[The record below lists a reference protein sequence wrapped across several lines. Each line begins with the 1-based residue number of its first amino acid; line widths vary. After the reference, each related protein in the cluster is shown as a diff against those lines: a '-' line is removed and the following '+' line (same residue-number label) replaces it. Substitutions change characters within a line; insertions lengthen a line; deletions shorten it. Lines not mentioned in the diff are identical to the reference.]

1 MESIWLDKTKILK
14 NKKLNGK
21 VKTNI
26 LIIGGGIAGILCAY
40 MFDNMGLDYTLV
52 EAGRICNGVTK
63 DTTAKITLQHRL
75 IYNKLIK
82 MFGYES
88 AKVYLKANQKAIEKY
103 NTICG
108 LIDCDFEV
116 KDSFVYS
123 VNDRDKLE
131 KEILAL
137 DRLNV
142 KSEFIENIDLPFPIV
157 GAIKVKD
164 QVQFNPLKF
173 IEEISKDLNIYENT
187 FIKKIEN
194 NHAFTDN
201 GEITAD
207 KIIITTHFPF
217 INRHGSY
224 FLKMYQ
230 NRSYVVAIDNAPNI
244 NGMYI
249 DESETGMSFRN
260 YKDLLFVGGGS
271 HRTGKS
277 GGNWLELEKFIKKY
291 YPKSSERYR
300 WSTQDCITLD
310 GIPYIGNYS
319 KNTPDLY
326 VATGF
331 NKWGMTSSMISAMIL
346 SDLVLGKDN
355 EYAEVFS
362 PSRSILRP
370 QLAIN
375 AAEAIKNL
383 MTISKKR
390 CSHMGCALKWNKYEH
405 SWDCPCHGS
414 RFSEEGSIINNPAM
428 QNIKI

>member
-26 LIIGGGIAGILCAY
+26 LIIGGGMAGILCAY

-346 SDLVLGKDN
+346 SDLVLGKNN

-383 MTISKKR
+383 ITISKKR
-390 CSHMGCALKWNKYEH
+390 CIHMGCALKWNKYEH

-414 RFSEEGSIINNPAM
+414 RFSEEGNIINNPAM

>member
-1 MESIWLDKTKILK
+1 MKSIWIDKKKILI
-14 NKKLNGK
+14 NKELKGK

-40 MFDNMGLDYTLV
+40 MLDDMGLDYILV
-52 EAGRICNGVTK
+52 EANEICSGVTK

-82 MFGYES
+82 TFGYEI
-88 AKVYLKANQKAIEKY
+88 AKAYLKANQKAIEKY
-103 NTICG
+103 NAICK
-108 LIDCDFEV
+108 LIDCDFEI
-116 KDSFVYS
+116 KDLFVYS
-123 VNDRDKLE
+123 INDRNSLE

-137 DRLNV
+137 DKLGL
-142 KSEFIENIDLPFPIV
+142 KPEFVEDIDLPFKTV

-164 QVQFNPLKF
+164 QMQINPLKF
-173 IEEISKDLNIYENT
+173 IEKISKNLNIYENI

-201 GEITAD
+201 GEIIAD

-217 INRHGSY
+217 INKHGSY

-230 NRSYVVAIDNAPNI
+230 NRSYVIGIDNAPNI

-249 DESETGMSFRN
+249 DESEKGMSVRN

-277 GGNWLELEKFIKKY
+277 GGNWSELENFIGKY

-310 GIPYIGNYS
+310 GMPYIGNYS

-331 NKWGMTSSMISAMIL
+331 NKWGMTFSMISAMIL
-346 SDLVLGKDN
+346 SDSVLDKDN
-355 EYAEVFS
+355 KYSGVFS

-375 AAEAIKNL
+375 AVEAIKNL

-414 RFSEEGSIINNPAM
+414 RFSKEGSLINNPAM
-428 QNIKI
+428 KNVKI

>member
-26 LIIGGGIAGILCAY
+26 LIIGGGMAGILCAY

-123 VNDRDKLE
+123 VNDRCKLE

-194 NHAFTDN
+194 SHAFTDN
-201 GEITAD
+201 GEIIAD

-230 NRSYVVAIDNAPNI
+230 NRSYVIVIDNAPNM

-346 SDLVLGKDN
+346 SDLVLGKNN

-383 MTISKKR
+383 ITISKKR